1 MHPWL
6 LCRFTA
12 FRSRP
17 VARCQAE
24 ARARGESLQEFLLD
38 LLDREARD
46 LGERQFLVEW
56 HADTQITQ
64 TQSIDFARLI
74 GSEEDRQEPQFA
86 RGG

>member
-1 MHPWL
+1 M
-6 LCRFTA
+6 
-12 FRSRP
+12 
-17 VARCQAE
+17 VALQIHGVSEPTRRALSAE

-38 LLDREARD
+38 LLDREARE